1 MDSFKDE
8 NIKNLSPLKP
18 KDLRQKVDVFT
29 LKESIFNDERKEKR
43 KKIILTLI
51 FFFILIIVVLNI

>member
-29 LKESIFNDERKEKR
+29 LKESIINNERKENR

>member
-18 KDLRQKVDVFT
+18 KDLRQKVDIFT
-29 LKESIFNDERKEKR
+29 LKESIFNYERKKKR
-43 KKIILTLI
+43 KKIILTII
-51 FFFILIIVVLNI
+51 FFFILIIVILNI